1 MLSRILRMK
10 IKVELHGR
18 LSKHIPDYDPDNG
31 AEIEIPDGGNVGDLF
46 TILNITTS
54 EGCVVLLD
62 GRIMSPGDK
71 LHDNASVTVLEAL
84 QGG

>member
-1 MLSRILRMK
+1 MK

-31 AEIEIPDGGNVGDLF
+31 TEIEIPDGGKIGDLLAA
-46 TILNITTS
+46 LNVTTS
-54 EGCVVLLD
+54 EGCVVLLN